1 MLEIVLASASPRR
14 QELLRQVGVSFRVI
28 PSTFDESVA
37 TPMAPV
43 DLVEYLAVSKARD
56 VARHQPGALVI
67 GADTIVVIDGETL
80 GKPRDRSDAI
90 GMLQRL
96 SGREHEVHTGLAVV
110 TGERRELVSHES
122 TSVRFRDLTLAQ
134 IERYVDSGEP
144 MDKAGAYGIQ
154 ERGAAIV
161 SSVQG
166 DYFTVVGLPICRLVQ
181 MLSQFGIEVL

>member
-1 MLEIVLASASPRR
+1 MEIVLASASPRR

-28 PSTFDESVA
+28 PSGLDETVA
-37 TPMAPV
+37 TPMAPGN
-43 DLVEYLAVSKARD
+43 LVEHLAVAKARD
-56 VARHQPGALVI
+56 VARHQPGAIVI
-67 GADTIVVIDGETL
+67 GADTIVVVDGEIL
-80 GKPRDRSDAI
+80 GKPCDRADAI

-96 SGREHEVHTGLAVV
+96 SGREHQVHTGLAVV
-110 TGERRELVSHES
+110 VAGEQELVSHET

-181 MLSQFGIEVL
+181 MLSQVGVEVL